1 MSFLVQFF
9 IVRGPSCRS
18 LLQYGI
24 DSFQNMSSVTQHT
37 VSDCN
42 LGWLQSFIFLGLR
55 RQWWTALVVQSN
67 QTLDISFLMLLLVL
81 AGLHVSKCDFGLV
94 AECDF
99 GLKELSQDCVD
110 ELQTAL
116 KFISCSC
123 SRWLVWTC
131 PHDWHIELHRATPL
145 GGQMEQPRVIF
156 IKINT
161 IVY

>member
-81 AGLHVSKCDFGLV
+81 AGLHVVSKCDFGLV

-116 KFISCSC
+116 NFISCSLGDLSEHARTTDTSSSAEPPHWAGKWS
-123 SRWLVWTC
+123 SR
-131 PHDWHIELHRATPL
+131 A
-145 GGQMEQPRVIF
+145 
-156 IKINT
+156 
-161 IVY
+161 

>member
-37 VSDCN
+37 LSDCN

-67 QTLDISFLMLLLVL
+67 QTLNISFLMLLLVL

-99 GLKELSQDCVD
+99 GLGRIVSRLCWWTANSVELYI
-110 ELQTAL
+110 L
-116 KFISCSC
+116 F

-131 PHDWHIELHRATPL
+131 PHDRHIELRRATPL

-156 IKINT
+156 SILT
-161 IVY
+161 LL